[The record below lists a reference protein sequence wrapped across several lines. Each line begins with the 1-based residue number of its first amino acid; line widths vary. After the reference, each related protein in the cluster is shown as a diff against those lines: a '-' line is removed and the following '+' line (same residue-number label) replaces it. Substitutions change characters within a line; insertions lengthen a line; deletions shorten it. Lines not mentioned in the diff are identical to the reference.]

1 LLLTSILVWDARHF
15 KKPVAVASDL
25 SSLNPET
32 NVIFSPDERYILT
45 GTAGPQAGIVAGK
58 QVETR
63 GKPGG
68 RIVVME
74 RDTLNIVKEYNV
86 STGSVIRLAW
96 PSRINQILASTS
108 LGEVHV
114 FYSPTLSEK
123 GATLAAAKAPKQRQ
137 TLDDYVAGQEMGPII
152 TPHALPM
159 FKDQNIYEVSD
170 AGNALHK
177 RKRDTVVEKNRA
189 LKMRKPEPPVR
200 GPGSGGRVGEAA
212 DRHVVMNMI
221 RDDIRSE
228 DPREALLKYAKDE
241 PQWTKAWGK
250 DQKTTFDYTPQPD
263 EKEDKQGKK

>member
-1 LLLTSILVWDARHF
+1 
-15 KKPVAVASDL
+15 VAPDL

-45 GTAGPQAGIVAGK
+45 GTAGPQAGMVPGK

-74 RDTLNIVKEYNV
+74 RDTLNIVKEYKV

-108 LGEVHV
+108 LGEIHV
-114 FYSPTLSEK
+114 FYSPTMSEK
-123 GATLAAAKAPKQRQ
+123 GATLAAAKAPRQRQ

-189 LKMRKPEPPVR
+189 LKLRKPEPPVR

-250 DQKTTFDYTPQPD
+250 DQKTTFDYTPEPE
-263 EKEDKQGKK
+263 EKEDKKGK

>member
-1 LLLTSILVWDARHF
+1 MWDARAF
-15 KKPVAVASDL
+15 KKPVSVASGL

-32 NVIFSPDERYILT
+32 NVIFSPDEKHILT
-45 GTAGPQAGIVAGK
+45 GTAGPQAGIVPGK

-68 RIVVME
+68 RIIVLE
-74 RDTLNIVKEYNV
+74 RDTLQVVKEYNV

-96 PSRINQILASTS
+96 PSRINQVLASTS

-114 FYSPTLSEK
+114 FYSPDLSEK
-123 GATLAAAKAPKQRQ
+123 GATLAAAKAPKQRR
-137 TLDDYVAGQEMGPII
+137 TIDDYVAGQEMGPII

-170 AGNALHK
+170 AGTALHK
-177 RKRDTVVEKNRA
+177 RKRDSQVEKNKA
-189 LKMRKPEPPVR
+189 LKSRKPEPPVR

-228 DPREALLKYAKDE
+228 DPREALLKYANQE

-250 DQKTTFDYTPQPD
+250 DQKTTFDYTPEP
-263 EKEDKQGKK
+263 ETEGDKK